1 MMSRR
6 VAREESLAGGSDVRV
21 SDVGED
27 GNEGGAGSGG
37 VGDDTCAELVGGAF
51 EPEAEEAAGC
61 DSERSAGWRTGGR
74 EEDSRSLERG
84 EGFFL
89 LVELCV
95 MMAGSP

>member
-21 SDVGED
+21 SDV
-27 GNEGGAGSGG
+27 G

-61 DSERSAGWRTGGR
+61 DSERSAGWGTGGR
-74 EEDSRSLERG
+74 EDSRSLGRG
-84 EGFFL
+84 EGLFL